1 MEINMRLKKLIS
13 VLLVSTLII
22 IGFNLIDN
30 NKGDAKTTLGRYVE
44 EVIPMPKAVQTGDE
58 YVTDLVKTSNGGI
71 ELYTTS
77 DFESNV
83 QYTLNKDFTWKKTIL
98 EWLNNIKATIQE
110 IEYAPDGTKHALVV
124 FYENGNPKF
133 QILRSTDN
141 KTSSDVTLNY
151 IKNPDILYSEP
162 SGFQILSNN
171 SIILETY
178 GDQCTIY
185 KKRKASSTFSI
196 FNNQYAL
203 SGNNV
208 ITMNEDR
215 YGYNI
220 KAINTGKSI
229 YTLPVKTQIKS
240 TSFATDSK
248 GNFYIIDMNGIQRIA
263 KDGKAGR
270 TLLEGNMA
278 TMSNP
283 TRIISTI
290 ITGKADDLFVLYH
303 DEQLTSVL
311 MHYVVNKDIPTKPAH
326 ILSAT
331 SLFENSTLR
340 QAMIDFNQ
348 KHQDVQVT
356 YSPMILWDN
365 SNLGE
370 VINSIKSDKKNALTG
385 NDLIALDELPINS
398 YIDKKELTDI
408 SSIINPLIDNGTLLK
423 NIISN
428 YKTDSSYIYTIPIR
442 YQLPFAFG
450 DKIAVNSTK
459 SITTLA
465 DYTKNADLPLFGLDL
480 LTYGDVLRILLE
492 SYYNEFITDNGIVR
506 DGLINFLK
514 QLKIICDQTITDES
528 QEELSDLF
536 YTFSSKIKS
545 KESLLGSCNL
555 SNIKKAYDPISTIE
569 EIKDDYT
576 SVNNRFIPQ
585 CQVGINY
592 KSKQKDLAF
601 EFIKF
606 ILDDSFQARDIG
618 DGFPVNSKALI
629 DYGIGDNS
637 LVQDFSDITNTQYKK
652 KLSGI
657 YDLCKVVKTPITFD
671 YIIFNI
677 VLSDTTISYLRGEA
691 TLKNTADKLMEEVNF
706 YYTD

>member
-1 MEINMRLKKLIS
+1 MEVNVRYKKLIS
-13 VLLVSTLII
+13 VLLVSTLLIT
-22 IGFNLIDN
+22 GFILIDN
-30 NKGDAKTTLGRYVE
+30 NKSKATTGRYVE
-44 EVIPMPKAVQTGDE
+44 EVIPMPEAVQSGDE
-58 YVTDLVKTSNGGI
+58 YVTDLVKTSNGEI
-71 ELYTTS
+71 ELYTTP

-83 QYTLNKDFTWKKTIL
+83 QYTLNKDYTWIKTIP
-98 EWLNNIKATIQE
+98 EWLNKIKATIQE

-151 IKNPDILYSEP
+151 INKPDTLNSEP
-162 SGFQILSNN
+162 CGFQILSDN
-171 SIILETY
+171 SIIIETY
-178 GDQCTIY
+178 GDECTIY
-185 KKRKASSTFSI
+185 KKGKASSSFSI

-220 KAINTGKSI
+220 KDINTGKSI
-229 YTLPVKTQIKS
+229 YTLPVKTQINS

-248 GNFYIIDMNGIQRIA
+248 GDFYVIDMNGIQLIE
-263 KDGKAGR
+263 KDGKEGK

-283 TRIISTI
+283 TRLISTI

-311 MHYVVNKDIPTKPAH
+311 MHYVVNKDIPTKPTH

-331 SLFENSTLR
+331 SLFENATFR

-370 VINSIKSDKKNALTG
+370 VINSLKTDKKKALTG
-385 NDLIALDELPINS
+385 IDLIVLDDLPINS
-398 YIDKKELTDI
+398 YIDKKELADI
-408 SSIINPLIDNGTLLK
+408 SNIINPLVDNGTLLK
-423 NIISN
+423 NIIGN
-428 YKTDSSYIYTIPIR
+428 YKTDSNIVYTIPVR

-450 DKIAVNSTK
+450 DKEAVKSTK

-465 DYTKNADLPLFGLDL
+465 DYTQNADLPLFGSDL
-480 LTYGDVLRILLE
+480 FTYGDVLRILIEL
-492 SYYNEFITDNGIVR
+492 YYNEFITDNGIDR
-506 DGLINFLK
+506 DGLINFLT

-528 QEELSDLF
+528 QEELSDTF
-536 YTFSSKIKS
+536 YTFSSKIRS
-545 KESLLGSCNL
+545 KESLLGCCNL
-555 SNIKKAYDPISTIE
+555 SNIKNAYDPISTIE
-569 EIKDDYT
+569 EIKGDYT
-576 SVNNRFIPQ
+576 SVNNQFIPR
-585 CQVGINY
+585 CQVGINN

-601 EFIKF
+601 EFVKF
-606 ILDDSFQARDIG
+606 LLDESFQARDIG
-618 DGFPVNSKALI
+618 DGFPVNSKSLI

-637 LVQDFSDITNTQYKK
+637 LVHDFSDITNAQYKK
-652 KLSGI
+652 RLSGI
-657 YDLCKVVKTPITFD
+657 YDLCKIVNEPIIFD
-671 YIIFNI
+671 NVIFNI

-691 TLKNTADKLMEEVNF
+691 TLENTADKLMEEVNS

>member
-1 MEINMRLKKLIS
+1 MKLIS
-13 VLLVSTLII
+13 VLLISTLLIT
-22 IGFNLIDN
+22 GFNLIDN
-30 NKGDAKTTLGRYVE
+30 KGDSKTTLGRYVE
-44 EVIPMPKAVQTGDE
+44 EVIPMPKAVQKGDE
-58 YVTDLVKTSNGGI
+58 HVTDLVKTSNGGI
-71 ELYTTS
+71 ELYTTP

-83 QYTLNKDFTWKKTIL
+83 QYTLNKDFTWKRTIP
-98 EWLNNIKATIQE
+98 EWLNKIKSTIQE
-110 IEYAPDGTKHALVV
+110 IEYAPDGTKLALVV
-124 FYENGNPKF
+124 FYENSNLKF
-133 QILRSTDN
+133 QLLRSTDN

-151 IKNPDILYSEP
+151 IKKPDTLYIEP
-162 SGFQILSNN
+162 CGFQILNDN

-178 GDQCTIY
+178 DDYCTLY
-185 KKRKASSTFSI
+185 KKGKAFSTFRI

-203 SGNNV
+203 SDNYV
-208 ITMNEDR
+208 ITMNDNG

-220 KAINTGKSI
+220 KDINTSKNI

-240 TSFATDSK
+240 ASFATDSK
-248 GNFYIIDMNGIQRIA
+248 GNFYIIDMNGIQRMAI
-263 KDGKAGR
+263 DGKEGK

-283 TRIISTI
+283 TRLISTI

-311 MHYVVNKDIPTKPAH
+311 MHYVVNKNIPTKPAH

-365 SNLGE
+365 RNFSE
-370 VINSIKSDKKNALTG
+370 VINSIKSFKKKALTS
-385 NDLIALDELPINS
+385 NDLIVLDDLPRNS
-398 YIDKKELTDI
+398 YIDKKDLTDI
-408 SSIINPLIDNGTLLK
+408 STIINTLVDNGTLLK

-428 YKTDSSYIYTIPIR
+428 YKTDTNSIYTIPIR

-450 DKIAVNSTK
+450 DKKAVNSTK

-465 DYTKNADLPLFGLDL
+465 DYTKNADLPLFGSDL
-480 LTYGDVLRILLE
+480 FTCGDVLRILLE
-492 SYYNEFITDNGIVR
+492 SYYNEFITNNDIDR

-514 QLKIICDQTITDES
+514 QLKIICDQTISDVS
-528 QEELSDLF
+528 QEELSNDLF
-536 YTFSSKIKS
+536 YTFSSNIKS
-545 KESLLGSCNL
+545 KEALLGCCNL
-555 SNIKKAYDPISTIE
+555 SSIKKAYDPISTIE
-569 EIKDDYT
+569 EIKGDYT
-576 SVNNRFIPQ
+576 SVNNQFIPQ
-585 CQVGINY
+585 CQVGINN
-592 KSKQKDLAF
+592 KSKQKELAF

-606 ILDDSFQARDIG
+606 LLDDSFQSRDIG
-618 DGFPVNSKALI
+618 DGFPVNSKSLI

-637 LVQDFSDITNTQYKK
+637 LVYDFSDITNTQYKK

-657 YDLCKVVKTPITFD
+657 YDLCKIVKTPITFD
-671 YIIFNI
+671 NVIFNI
-677 VLSDTTISYLRGEA
+677 ILSDTTISYLRGEA
-691 TLKNTADKLMEEVNF
+691 TLKNTADKLMEEVNS
-706 YYTD
+706 YYAD